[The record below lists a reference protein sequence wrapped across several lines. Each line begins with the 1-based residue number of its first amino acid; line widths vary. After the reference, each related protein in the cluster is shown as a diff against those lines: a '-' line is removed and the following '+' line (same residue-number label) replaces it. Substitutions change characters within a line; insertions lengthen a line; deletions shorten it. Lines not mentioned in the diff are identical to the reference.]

1 MTSTAGTPD
10 AAEEL
15 ADQAAPLD
23 ALLVDAA
30 LGTLRRFVPDA
41 SAARLAVSLVRRPL
55 TTGRRLRALASEFA
69 RIGAGTSELAPA
81 KRDRRF
87 TDPAWMTNPVLRRAV
102 QAYLAAG
109 QAASQVV
116 ADAALESRDERR
128 IRFGVDNLV
137 EALSPS
143 NVPLLN
149 PLSARAVVDTGGLNI
164 ARGGLSFLRD
174 LASPPRIP
182 EMVDRSAFEV
192 GRNIAVT
199 PGEVVLRTE
208 VLELIQYRPQT
219 EQVKQVPLLIVPPT
233 INKFYAL
240 DLAQG
245 RSMIEY
251 LVRGG
256 QQVFVLSW
264 RNPDARHAG
273 WGLDAYVQAVLDAL
287 GAVERV
293 CGVGRTALMG
303 VCAGGIIAS
312 ITAAHLAAIG
322 QQDRLA
328 CFGLL
333 VTVLD
338 TANAGT
344 VGALVDRR
352 LAAAAK
358 AMSRRRGYL
367 DGRALAEVFAWLRP
381 GDLIWNYWVNNYL
394 LGKKPPAFDILFW
407 NADTTRMSATLHAD
421 FVDLAMDNKLV
432 TPGALTVLGT
442 DIDLARID
450 VDAYIVAGI
459 ADHITPWQ
467 NCYRSTQLLGGECRF
482 ILSTSGHIAA
492 LVNPPENPK
501 ATYQTGKANPAN
513 PEDWL
518 KAAQAEQGSWWPDM
532 LAWLADRSGATK
544 PAPDQLGG
552 GGLRP
557 IAPAPG
563 TYVFDS

>member
-30 LGTLRRFVPDA
+30 LGTLRRLVPDA
-41 SAARLAVSLVRRPL
+41 SAARLAVSLVRRPR
-55 TTGRRLRALASEFA
+55 TTGRRLRDLAAELA

-109 QAASQVV
+109 QAAGQLV

-312 ITAAHLAAIG
+312 ITAAHLAAVG
-322 QQDRLA
+322 QQERLA
-328 CFGLL
+328 CFSLL

-344 VGALVDRR
+344 TAALVDRR

-432 TPGALTVLGT
+432 TAGALTVLGT

-492 LVNPPENPK
+492 LVNPPDNPK

-513 PEDWL
+513 PQDWL

-532 LAWLADRSGATK
+532 LTWLAERSGATK
-544 PAPDQLGG
+544 PAPDQVGG